1 MKQIYLATALL
12 ASPAAAAARLLAAAA
27 TTATIAAP
35 AFAND
40 SQANVAYG
48 GLIFEQNPDITM
60 DAGDLYLSL
69 DKVRV
74 RYTYSN
80 LSAQPARDLDVLFV
94 NFTPMEG
101 GQ

>member
-1 MKQIYLATALL
+1 MISPSRALIG
-12 ASPAAAAARLLAAAA
+12 AS
-27 TTATIAAP
+27 ATIAAP

-60 DAGDLYLSL
+60 AAEDLYLSL

-74 RYTYSN
+74 RYTYTN
-80 LSAQPARDLDVLFV
+80 RSAQAALDLDVLFV
-94 NFTPMEG
+94 NFTPLEG
-101 GQ
+101 GR